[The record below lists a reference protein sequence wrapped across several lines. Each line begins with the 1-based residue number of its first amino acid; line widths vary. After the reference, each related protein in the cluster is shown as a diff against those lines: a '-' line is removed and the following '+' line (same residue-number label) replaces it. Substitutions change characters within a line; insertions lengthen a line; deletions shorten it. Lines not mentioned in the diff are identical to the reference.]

1 MDNAIFG
8 GFITLTVF
16 TLMFAI
22 GINNSMQQLT
32 SVWRQ
37 PAVLLRSAL
46 AVIVL
51 FPLVVFILL
60 KVFDLPPGVATGL
73 AILAAVPGAPMLTK
87 RTEGAG
93 GEPAYASSLQLT
105 LALFVVIIAPVTL
118 GIFYAQFDMVTERVA
133 PWDVARQV
141 VRVTFL
147 PLLIALLFVQ
157 FAPSVVERIRKPVVK
172 LANILFLLFT
182 LAIVGLFVISP
193 DLRGMLLVG
202 WLPLLA
208 VVITVV
214 AGLAMGHLLGGPA
227 QNTRAV
233 LATAT
238 IARNAGLALF
248 IAALSDYQRGFL
260 PILLVYLL
268 TGSVLAIPY
277 SVWSKRRLQ
286 QDSKT
291 TQEPGIDNNE
301 R

>member
-1 MDNAIFG
+1 MDSTIFNAFV
-8 GFITLTVF
+8 TLTVF

-22 GINNSMQQLT
+22 GINNSIQQLT

-51 FPLVVFILL
+51 FPMVIFILL
-60 KVFDLPPGVATGL
+60 KAFNLPSGVATGL
-73 AILAAVPGAPMLTK
+73 AILAAVPGAPMMTK

-93 GEPAYASSLQLT
+93 GEPTYASSLQLS
-105 LALFVVIIAPVTL
+105 LALLVVIIAPITL
-118 GIFYAQFDMVTERVA
+118 GFFYSQFDMVTERVA

-141 VRVTFL
+141 ARVTFL
-147 PLLIALLFVQ
+147 PLLIALLIVQ
-157 FAPSVVERIRKPVVK
+157 FAPSIVERIRKPVKK

-182 LAIVGLFVISP
+182 LAVVGLLVVSA
-193 DLRGMLLVG
+193 DMRGMLLVG
-202 WLPLLA
+202 WVPFMAVIVIVASGLA
-208 VVITVV
+208 V
-214 AGLAMGHLLGGPA
+214 GHLLGGPA
-227 QNTRAV
+227 QDARAV

-248 IAALSDYQRGFL
+248 IAALSDYQREFI

-277 SVWSKRRLQ
+277 SVWSKRHLQ
-286 QDSKT
+286 KEQ
-291 TQEPGIDNNE
+291 
-301 R
+301 

>member
-1 MDNAIFG
+1 MDSAIFN
-8 GFITLTVF
+8 GFVTLTVF

-22 GINNSMQQLT
+22 GISNSIQQLT
-32 SVWRQ
+32 SIWRN

-51 FPLVVFILL
+51 FPLVVFVLL
-60 KVFDLPPGVATGL
+60 KTLNLPAGVATGL

-87 RTEGAG
+87 RTESAG
-93 GEPAYASSLQLT
+93 GEPTYASSLQLT
-105 LALFVVIIAPVTL
+105 LALFVVIIAPLTL
-118 GIFYAQFDMVTERVA
+118 AGFYAQFDMVTERVA

-141 VRVTFL
+141 ARITFL
-147 PLLIALLFVQ
+147 PLLVGLALGY
-157 FAPSVVERIRKPVVK
+157 FAPAIVEKIKQPVRK

-182 LAIVGLFVISP
+182 LAVLGLFVLSA
-193 DLRGMLLVG
+193 DMRSMLLVG
-202 WLPLLA
+202 WLPFAA
-208 VVITVV
+208 VVITVA

-233 LATAT
+233 LATAS

-248 IAALSDYQRGFL
+248 IAALSDCQQQFI

-277 SVWSKRRLQ
+277 GVWSKRRLQ
-286 QDSKT
+286 QG
-291 TQEPGIDNNE
+291 Q
-301 R
+301 